1 VSRPLL
7 KIEPLLQARSDRA
20 ISKGGLMYRTWL
32 LFVTALLLGLSGC
45 RASANSEGTLFVS
58 GRIDG
63 DTVDISARRPGRVV
77 EITVR
82 EGDNV
87 EAGQVLAVISSE
99 QDEASHAQQV
109 ARIAAGQHKVAVLQR
124 ELATYAERIRQAQLF
139 VEQAQ
144 TNAPAQV
151 KEAEANL
158 ATSKAA
164 LARSE
169 AELKQSQV
177 DAERFA
183 PLAKAGAVSEQVVDQ
198 YNTKLQV
205 SEAAADASRKQV
217 AAAEA
222 SLQSARAQ
230 LHEPPI
236 KEADRRT
243 LERQVD
249 QLKAQI
255 AAAKSDVDADKAE
268 LERIQAN
275 LNDLRIVAPMAG
287 TILTR
292 AAEPGRVVAVGQTVL
307 TMVDLHKLY
316 LRGFVPEGNVGRVK
330 VGQAAVVY
338 LDSNPKEGIS
348 AEVIRVDPQV
358 MFTPENTYFKD
369 DRVKQ
374 VMGVKLGLRGAYG
387 FAKPGMPADGS
398 IQVGNLDGR

>member
-1 VSRPLL
+1 VLL

-20 ISKGGLMYRTWL
+20 ISKGGLMYRTCL
-32 LFVTALLLGLSGC
+32 LFVTTLLLGLSGC

-63 DTVDISARRPGRVV
+63 DTVDISARRAGRVV
-77 EITVR
+77 EIAVR

-87 EAGQVLAVISSE
+87 EAGQLLAVISSD

-109 ARIAAGQHKVAVLQR
+109 ARIAAGQHKVVVLQR
-124 ELATYAERIRQAQLF
+124 ELATYAEKIRQAQLY

-177 DAERFA
+177 DAERYA
-183 PLAKAGAVSEQVVDQ
+183 PLAKQGAVSAQVVDQ

-205 SEAAADASRKQV
+205 SEAATDASRKQV

-222 SLQSARAQ
+222 SLQSAQAQ
-230 LHEPPI
+230 LNEPPI
-236 KEADRRT
+236 KEANRRT
-243 LERQVD
+243 LEREVD

-268 LERIQAN
+268 LDRIQAN
-275 LNDLRIVAPMAG
+275 LNDLRIVAPIAG

-292 AAEPGRVVAVGQTVL
+292 AAEPGRVVSVGQTVL

-316 LRGFVPEGNVGRVK
+316 LRGFIPEGNVGQVK

-387 FAKPGMPADGS
+387 YAKPGMPADGS
-398 IQVGNLDGR
+398 IQVGSSDGR